1 MMIVDDMW
9 NDFAE
14 YILSECDKN
23 PTKVAEI
30 GVGKF
35 SQVFDYLDEHEN
47 VEIIKTDISPN
58 DLRVIKDDITKPDL
72 DLYKDTDIIYSIRP
86 PSELQP
92 YIIDLAI
99 KTNSKL
105 IIKPL
110 FNEDI
115 NSKKVKLKLKNYKKA
130 SFYVFGV

>member
-1 MMIVDDMW
+1 MW
-9 NDFAE
+9 QSFAE
-14 YILSECDKN
+14 YILSKCKKN
-23 PTKVAEI
+23 PTKICEI

-35 SQVFDYLDEHEN
+35 TQVFDYLNKQDN

-58 DLRVIKDDITKPDL
+58 DSSVIKDDVTKPDL
-72 DLYKDTDIIYSIRP
+72 KLYKNLDIIYSIRP

-92 YIIDLAI
+92 HIIDLAL
-99 KTNSKL
+99 KTNTKL

-115 NSKKVKLKLKNYKKA
+115 NSKNIKLTLKNYNKA
-130 SFYVFGV
+130 SFYILGV

>member
-1 MMIVDDMW
+1 MW
-9 NDFAE
+9 QSFAE
-14 YILSECDKN
+14 YILSKCEKN
-23 PTKVAEI
+23 PTKICEI

-35 SQVFDYLDEHEN
+35 TQVFDYLNKQDN

-58 DLRVIKDDITKPDL
+58 DSSVIKDDVTKPDL
-72 DLYKDTDIIYSIRP
+72 KLYKNLNIIYSIRP

-92 YIIDLAI
+92 HIIDLAL
-99 KTNSKL
+99 KTNTKL

-115 NSKKVKLKLKNYKKA
+115 NSKNIKLTLKNYNKA
-130 SFYVFGV
+130 SFYILGV